1 MYCVV
6 YFFFYLV
13 FIFYIWK
20 HKFTF
25 LFTYSL
31 TQVLLG
37 KVWLTSWE
45 CRPRRCIV
53 ALKLVIAW
61 MRSPQ
66 LQIILKLTR
75 KYNLDELNAVIFT
88 LIKYNLGFSP
98 NSPFIYGDH
107 LVCLDSGLVDENKLV
122 KCDRSE
128 ESVALIQ
135 KDLDGKNF
143 DSCSFKRKDKISN
156 LQSLYSYV
164 IIKKEDVTIDPLT
177 LFPRLALVVEKK
189 PEAEM
194 ENYFY
199 C

>member
-1 MYCVV
+1 M
-6 YFFFYLV
+6 
-13 FIFYIWK
+13 
-20 HKFTF
+20 
-25 LFTYSL
+25 
-31 TQVLLG
+31 LLG
-37 KVWLTSWE
+37 KAWLTSWE
-45 CRPRRCIV
+45 SRPRWCIA

-61 MRSPQ
+61 MRSLQ
-66 LQIILKLTR
+66 LQIIVKLTR
-75 KYNLDELNAVIFT
+75 KYNLDELNAAIFT
-88 LIKYNLGFSP
+88 LIKYNLGFGP

-107 LVCLDSGLVDENKLV
+107 LVCLDSGLVDEKILV

>member
-1 MYCVV
+1 M
-6 YFFFYLV
+6 FS
-13 FIFYIWK
+13 FYIWK

-37 KVWLTSWE
+37 KAWLTSWE
-45 CRPRRCIV
+45 SRPRWCIA

-61 MRSPQ
+61 MRSLQ
-66 LQIILKLTR
+66 LQIIVKLTR
-75 KYNLDELNAVIFT
+75 KYNLHELNAAIFT
-88 LIKYNLGFSP
+88 LIKYNLGFGP

-107 LVCLDSGLVDENKLV
+107 LVCLDSGLVDEKILV

-156 LQSLYSYV
+156 LQSLYSSV
-164 IIKKEDVTIDPLT
+164 IIKKEEVTIDPLT